1 MGTMECLQLSSL
13 LIFLVTTSS
22 LVDAQGKSVG
32 SVAIHDS
39 CNPLEALLA
48 VVILLLDRYYCM
60 IDCIIIQLVPVNNTC
75 MIILYCNTIIVKEH
89 LAKYHT
95 E

>member
-1 MGTMECLQLSSL
+1 MKCLQLSSL

-22 LVDAQGKSVG
+22 WADAQQGKSVD

-48 VVILLLDRYYCM
+48 VFILLLDRYYCM
-60 IDCIIIQLVPVNNTC
+60 TDGNTAC
-75 MIILYCNTIIVKEH
+75 SS
-89 LAKYHT
+89 
-95 E
+95 